1 MESQLSTDE
10 VTCKFCKDDMTPVTL
25 ALKVS
30 ELSITAQAVRDLLM
44 SLQ

>member
-1 MESQLSTDE
+1 MESQLSTNE

-30 ELSITAQAVRDLLM
+30 EQCRLPHKL
-44 SLQ
+44 